1 MVSNVISYPC
11 IVFNDNVEFDGWNH
25 YIIVMEEEN
34 IMNKKVAIYSR
45 VSTTQ
50 NDQSCERQ
58 IVELKK
64 IAENHGWSVVGVY
77 TDEGISGAKKSRPA
91 LDQMMRDAL
100 VKKFDVVATLE
111 LSRLGRNV
119 KNMCEIADLLKQK
132 NINLFVKNQNID
144 TSTIV
149 GELFFNIINSIS
161 QYERDLTRERIVS
174 GLENAKRKGVKL
186 GRKSNLN
193 FQTKK
198 MILDMKAKGV
208 GIKKIAASTKV
219 APATIRKFVA
229 SSIPSP
235 VS

>member
-1 MVSNVISYPC
+1 
-11 IVFNDNVEFDGWNH
+11 
-25 YIIVMEEEN
+25 
-34 IMNKKVAIYSR
+34 MNKKVAIYAR
-45 VSTTQ
+45 VSTTH

-64 IAENHGWSVVGVY
+64 IAENHGWSVSGIY

-229 SSIPSP
+229 SSIPSA

>member
-1 MVSNVISYPC
+1 M
-11 IVFNDNVEFDGWNH
+11 
-25 YIIVMEEEN
+25 
-34 IMNKKVAIYSR
+34 KVAIYAR
-45 VSTTQ
+45 VSTAK
-50 NDQSCERQ
+50 DQSCERQ
-58 IVELKK
+58 ILELRQV
-64 IAENHGWSVVGVY
+64 AENHNWSIVDEY
-77 TDEGISGAKKSRPA
+77 IDEGISGTKKSRPE
-91 LDQMMRDAL
+91 LDRMLKDAL
-100 VKKFDVVATLE
+100 LRKFDVVATLE
-111 LSRLGRNV
+111 LSRLGRSV

-208 GIKKIAASTKV
+208 GIKKIASSTKV